1 MPDEL
6 NRLVENTAYGV
17 ERVVV
22 AIGSR
27 KDDDSKFHALAAPG
41 GGAGTFILTQR
52 VHRGH
57 ELAGFLSVAAFWM
70 YLGIFSPCFF

>member
-6 NRLVENTAYGV
+6 NRLMENIAYGV

-27 KDDDSKFHALAAPG
+27 KDDDSKFHALSAPG
-41 GGAGTFILTQR
+41 G
-52 VHRGH
+52 
-57 ELAGFLSVAAFWM
+57 VAEVLF
-70 YLGIFSPCFF
+70 

>member
-1 MPDEL
+1 LMPDEL
-6 NRLVENTAYGV
+6 NRLMENIAYGV

-22 AIGSR
+22 AIGSG

-41 GGAGTFILTQR
+41 DVAGTIILTQR

-57 ELAGFLSVAAFWM
+57 EPPKLLSVAAF
-70 YLGIFSPCFF
+70 

>member
-6 NRLVENTAYGV
+6 NRLMEDIAYGV

-22 AIGSR
+22 AIRSG

-41 GGAGTFILTQR
+41 DVAGTIILTQR
-52 VHRGH
+52 VQSSH
-57 ELAGFLSVAAFWM
+57 EQAEFLSVFAFCF
-70 YLGIFSPCFF
+70 YGAIFFQ

>member
-6 NRLVENTAYGV
+6 NRLMENIAYGV
-17 ERVVV
+17 GRVVV

-41 GGAGTFILTQR
+41 GVAGSFILTQR
-52 VHRGH
+52 VHSGH
-57 ELAGFLSVAAFWM
+57 ERAGFLSVFVFGLYRA
-70 YLGIFSPCFF
+70 IFSQ